1 MIVEFEDIKLEVVQ
15 NYKPQNRHIYLRI
28 KDGKL
33 EINTFKILSE
43 TDIISFIKRNYTSI
57 KKTLLKSEKP
67 TNHQLHLFGKAY
79 DFKIVEASKNNVE
92 IIDDYLLIST
102 KVNEYGYISKLVKKF
117 YNDMI
122 QYYCINH
129 FDSIFDLFS
138 DVVNSK
144 PKLQYKY
151 LTSCFGKYDKKKHN
165 ITISGFLAKYEPK
178 LIDLV
183 ICHELCHCKF
193 MNHQK
198 GFYDLFEQKYKNA
211 RKNQHIL
218 RKIKYNDYF

>member
-79 DFKIVEASKNNVE
+79 DFKIVEASKNSDIILCHENEKDILKVIDNVS
-92 IIDDYLLIST
+92 LKLIGSYSLVILINDELYPHH
-102 KVNEYGYISKLVKKF
+102 KSINKFSFHLFQYIQINF
-117 YNDMI
+117 
-122 QYYCINH
+122 NH
-129 FDSIFDLFS
+129 FFVI
-138 DVVNSK
+138 
-144 PKLQYKY
+144 
-151 LTSCFGKYDKKKHN
+151 
-165 ITISGFLAKYEPK
+165 LA
-178 LIDLV
+178 
-183 ICHELCHCKF
+183 
-193 MNHQK
+193 
-198 GFYDLFEQKYKNA
+198 
-211 RKNQHIL
+211 
-218 RKIKYNDYF
+218 